1 MSVEADWRIAGDLAL
16 SALAR
21 ICYALLSGPN
31 MTTESKTPPRFDA
44 PFRERFAE
52 LLRWRRDVRRFRTE
66 PIDPTLIE
74 KLLALASLA
83 PSVGLSQP
91 WRFVLVE
98 TEERRQAIRDNFAKA
113 NDAALHGYAGER
125 QARYAQLKLEGLSQA
140 PVHLAVCADETTG
153 QGHGLGRQTMPETI
167 RYSVVA
173 AIQTLWLAARTEGL
187 GVGWISILD
196 PNAACAT
203 LDLPADWTFIAY
215 LCLGWP
221 EEEHDDPELERHGW
235 EQRSCE
241 TAVKPLK
248 R

>member
-1 MSVEADWRIAGDLAL
+1 
-16 SALAR
+16 
-21 ICYALLSGPN
+21 
-31 MTTESKTPPRFDA
+31 MTKRSSRPPRFDA
-44 PFRERFAE
+44 AFREQFAE
-52 LLRWRRDVRRFRTE
+52 LLRWRRDVRRFRTD
-66 PIDPTLIE
+66 PIPAPLVD
-74 KLLALASLA
+74 KLLALASFA

-98 TEERRQAIRDNFAKA
+98 TPARRAAIRDNFAKA
-113 NDAALHGYAGER
+113 NDAALNGYAGER
-125 QARYAQLKLEGLSQA
+125 QARYARLKLAGLSQA
-140 PVHLAVCADETTG
+140 PVQLAVCADEITG

-173 AIQTLWLAARTEGL
+173 AIQTLWLAARAEGV
-187 GVGWISILD
+187 GVGWVSILD
-196 PNAACAT
+196 PDAARAT
-203 LDLPADWTFIAY
+203 LDLPPDWSFVAY

-241 TAVKPLK
+241 ASVTPLK

>member
-1 MSVEADWRIAGDLAL
+1 
-16 SALAR
+16 
-21 ICYALLSGPN
+21 
-31 MTTESKTPPRFDA
+31 MTTETTGKSPHFDA
-44 PFRERFAE
+44 AFREQFAE
-52 LLRWRRDVRRFRTE
+52 LLRWRRDVRRFRSD
-66 PIDPTLIE
+66 PIPMSLIE

-98 TEERRQAIRDNFAKA
+98 TSARRVAIAENFSRA
-113 NDAALHGYAGER
+113 NDAALNGYAGER
-125 QARYAQLKLEGLSQA
+125 QARYARLKLEGLSQA

-173 AIQTLWLAARTEGL
+173 AIQTLWLVARAEGL
-187 GVGWISILD
+187 GVGWVSILD
-196 PNAACAT
+196 PEAACAT
-203 LDLPADWTFIAY
+203 LDLPPGWTFVAY

-221 EEEHDDPELERHGW
+221 EEEHDDPELERRGW
-235 EQRSCE
+235 EQRGCE
-241 TAVKPLK
+241 AAVTPLK